1 MRIQF
6 TIKESLSE
14 IIDQLSNSD
23 FWSSEIVSTPD
34 KKIIKIKDLA
44 YNLEATAEVH
54 PHDIVLHTAWS
65 NFTYRVFQSGPK
77 VVCEYDGAFRGLL
90 EQNLLPHITP
100 VGNILD
106 YPVLES
112 SLYKNGEKKTLR
124 EYARDNA
131 MQRQLRKQ
139 KEKAK
144 LQASTRSA
152 QIVSLYPR
160 CVAKF
165 VKEDAPSCY

>member
-6 TIKESLSE
+6 IIKESLSE
-14 IIDQLSNSD
+14 IVDQLSNSD
-23 FWSSEIVSTPD
+23 FWSSEIVTVPD

-90 EQNLLPHITP
+90 EQKLLPRITP

-106 YPVLES
+106 YQVLES

-131 MQRQLRKQ
+131 QQRKLRKLRERE
-139 KEKAK
+139 KE
-144 LQASTRSA
+144 QHASERSRQTA
-152 QIVSLYPR
+152 PPFPR
-160 CVAKF
+160 CVYGF
-165 VKEDAPSCY
+165 VKEDAPSS